1 MDSSFEPTPE
11 PEGRLGPPG
20 RKPPTAV
27 GTATPPPPRPR
38 GTLPPSGRWDLWLR
52 VIAPVTIAAAIG
64 ATLGIAAS
72 PPAVRAVGGA
82 LAGIAILFLLRLSW
96 AVFVLPRL
104 EMWREQRWLRRKRHA
119 C

>member
-1 MDSSFEPTPE
+1 MGSSFEPTPE
-11 PEGRLGPPG
+11 PEGRLGPPR

-38 GTLPPSGRWDLWLR
+38 GTLPPVGRRNLWLR
-52 VIAPVTIAAAIG
+52 VIAPVTIAAVIG
-64 ATLGIAAS
+64 ATLGIVAS
-72 PPAVRAVGGA
+72 PPAVRALGWV

-104 EMWREQRWLRRKRHA
+104 EVWRERRWLRRKRQA
-119 C
+119 S